1 MGQIKCFV
9 IAFGASPAP
18 QISCKTLDMVSQSYE
33 QTVMLCKLRSIGPSN
48 GYRMVKY
55 RFVDY
60 LGESMMQI
68 LPYVGI
74 WERQGDCFV
83 RSRAKSTV
91 SN

>member
-1 MGQIKCFV
+1 
-9 IAFGASPAP
+9 
-18 QISCKTLDMVSQSYE
+18 
-33 QTVMLCKLRSIGPSN
+33 
-48 GYRMVKY
+48 MVKY